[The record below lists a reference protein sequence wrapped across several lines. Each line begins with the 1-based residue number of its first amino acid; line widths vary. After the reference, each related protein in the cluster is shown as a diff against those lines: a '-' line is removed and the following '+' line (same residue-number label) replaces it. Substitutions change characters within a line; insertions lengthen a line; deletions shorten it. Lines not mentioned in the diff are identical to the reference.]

1 MLFWL
6 LIILGLLMLLAVA
19 ILIACCI
26 CPGCP
31 FYMAPRKR
39 RVHSS
44 ETLVVRADGRPKRHL
59 HRQPAIPVEGIN
71 RISIYNFVANFN
83 NVNSYFSI
91 VEWKETSVERGSD
104 EKKLAIQQKEREK
117 LFPSRGCCL
126 HFRPTERYSHESRG
140 SKIERRNRE
149 TFLWPFEEKQNER
162 ARKNV
167 YGGYRRS
174 KGKGWL
180 PHCRVGIFATARD
193 GQRFGPATSGL
204 QAKVNDHFVS
214 RLSSTQSNSIQQFH
228 SFQRRSN
235 KKREEHCE
243 I

>member
-1 MLFWL
+1 M
-6 LIILGLLMLLAVA
+6 
-19 ILIACCI
+19 
-26 CPGCP
+26 
-31 FYMAPRKR
+31 
-39 RVHSS
+39 
-44 ETLVVRADGRPKRHL
+44 
-59 HRQPAIPVEGIN
+59 
-71 RISIYNFVANFN
+71 
-83 NVNSYFSI
+83 NSYFSI

-117 LFPSRGCCL
+117 LFSSRGCCL
-126 HFRPTERYSHESRG
+126 HFRPTERYSHQPRG

-149 TFLWPFEEKQNER
+149 TFLRPFEEEQDER

-167 YGGYRRS
+167 HGGYRRS
-174 KGKGWL
+174 KGKRWL